1 MTILIASLSLFLGL
15 SQKSTMIDITN
26 KFGSPISV
34 TNDEKENL
42 IDFQYN
48 RDGYTL
54 DVYCAE
60 KSKINRIE
68 ASGVNSY
75 VNYRGVRLGDNF
87 AKIIKNIGNLS
98 SYNINP

>member
-48 RDGYTL
+48 EKQFLDCRYLVSLVCCPFTL
-54 DVYCAE
+54 LLY
-60 KSKINRIE
+60 
-68 ASGVNSY
+68 
-75 VNYRGVRLGDNF
+75 
-87 AKIIKNIGNLS
+87 S
-98 SYNINP
+98 SFSFCIF